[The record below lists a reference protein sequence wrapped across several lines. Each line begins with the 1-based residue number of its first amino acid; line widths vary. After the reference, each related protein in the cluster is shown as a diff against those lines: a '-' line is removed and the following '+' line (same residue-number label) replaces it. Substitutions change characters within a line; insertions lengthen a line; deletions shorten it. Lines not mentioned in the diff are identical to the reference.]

1 MHSAERIAL
10 AGQLVLVTQTY
21 FPAIDGIRGT
31 DSTPCRAVSGSFGES
46 AQEFRQRI

>member
-21 FPAIDGIRGT
+21 FPAIDGIRGA
-31 DSTPCRAVSGSFGES
+31 DSTPCRAVSFGES